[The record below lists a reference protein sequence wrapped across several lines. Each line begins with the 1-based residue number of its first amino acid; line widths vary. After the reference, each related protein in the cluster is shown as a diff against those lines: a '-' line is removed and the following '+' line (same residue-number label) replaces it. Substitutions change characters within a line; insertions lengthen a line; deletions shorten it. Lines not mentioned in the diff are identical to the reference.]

1 MNLELIFKKALK
13 FHLEGKLKIAEDL
26 YKKIVKKKPDALIAL
41 NNLASIQNV
50 KYNYNEAIKILR
62 NVINLKPDYLEA
74 INNNGI
80 ALNGIGNHEEAI
92 LNYEKALRLKPDFDS
107 AINNLGKCQIS
118 LNLLEKASENF
129 EKALKINPS
138 NHKARWN
145 LGFVQLLKGNFKDG
159 WKNYEYRKRIKKN
172 KNLFLADNAKEWF
185 GTNIITNKSIYIYT
199 EQGLGDYIQF
209 SRYLILINKLGAKII
224 LDTPQSLRNIIETI
238 GVDFDYLEKLKIK
251 QTKRDIQNLEK
262 LLKQE
267 RKFAEK
273 KERDREKFRLQLI
286 KDIKLDERKK
296 IYQLKDHL
304 WKVGDRFAV
313 IRQKYQEYRQKIRE
327 KQLEELEVRRKSR
340 EEARVILEAEKA
352 ENALKQKLVERL
364 ERFSRNM
371 KSIVFQINKRYIT
384 KKRSPLRFIDNI
396 SESGECL
403 IRNDDAPTD
412 KDYLILLYIEGEDV
426 TQRLKNPICLDD
438 KTDIVN
444 AKNFQP
450 KDIFEASDYIIDRLA
465 VMFDKE
471 RKLKK

>member
-26 YKKIVKKKPDALIAL
+26 YKKIVKKKPDALVAL

-238 GVDFDYLEKLKIK
+238 GVDFDYLEKLKTKNYDFYCSIMSLPYIFKTEYRSIPSSVPYLYVNKNKDSFWKVKIKDKKIKNIGLMWSGNKKTGTLLNNRHIPLRKLKTILDLPFNFYSLQINIEENDKKIIK
-251 QTKRDIQNLEK
+251 QTKNLFIQKNEIIGFDNTAALINNLDLVISVDTSVAHLAGALGKEVWIFIPFAPDFRWLLNRVDTPWYPTAK
-262 LLKQE
+262 L
-267 RKFAEK
+267 
-273 KERDREKFRLQLI
+273 FRQT
-286 KDIKLDERKK
+286 KLDNWDEVINIVKK
-296 IYQLKDHL
+296 KLML
-304 WKVGDRFAV
+304 
-313 IRQKYQEYRQKIRE
+313 KYQN
-327 KQLEELEVRRKSR
+327 V
-340 EEARVILEAEKA
+340 
-352 ENALKQKLVERL
+352 
-364 ERFSRNM
+364 
-371 KSIVFQINKRYIT
+371 
-384 KKRSPLRFIDNI
+384 
-396 SESGECL
+396 
-403 IRNDDAPTD
+403 
-412 KDYLILLYIEGEDV
+412 
-426 TQRLKNPICLDD
+426 
-438 KTDIVN
+438 
-444 AKNFQP
+444 
-450 KDIFEASDYIIDRLA
+450 
-465 VMFDKE
+465 
-471 RKLKK
+471 